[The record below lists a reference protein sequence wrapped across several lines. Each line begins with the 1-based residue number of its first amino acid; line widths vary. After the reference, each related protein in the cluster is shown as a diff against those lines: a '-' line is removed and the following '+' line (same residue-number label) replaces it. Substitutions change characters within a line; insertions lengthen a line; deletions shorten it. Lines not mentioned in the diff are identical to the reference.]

1 MRLFTR
7 QIWDILKICFSEKS
21 VNLQLICKNCVGKE
35 FCVILVIGPH
45 DHEVM
50 GSIPALSIVILFWTN
65 RLNFMLFIVCVK
77 SIIDNIITE
86 KTIGQKIVP
95 DAALMGVFASIPGAA

>member
-1 MRLFTR
+1 MRFEHVS
-7 QIWDILKICFSEKS
+7 DILKIRFSEKS

-35 FCVILVIGPH
+35 FSVILVIGPH

-50 GSIPALSIVILFWTN
+50 GSIPALGIVILFWTN
-65 RLNFMLFIVCVK
+65 CLNCVLFSVCAM

-86 KTIGQKIVP
+86 KIVP
-95 DAALMGVFASIPGAA
+95 VAALMGVSVLIPGTA